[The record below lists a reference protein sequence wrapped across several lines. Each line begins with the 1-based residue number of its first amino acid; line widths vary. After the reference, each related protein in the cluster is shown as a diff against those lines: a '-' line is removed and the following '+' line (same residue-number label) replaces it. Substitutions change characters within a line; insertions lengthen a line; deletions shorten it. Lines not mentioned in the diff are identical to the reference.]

1 MKRMG
6 DQRAKPQPDRKRLY
20 KVQPLSRSAIVMCLT
35 SAAAW
40 AVPPPS
46 VILIS
51 IDTLRADHLS
61 AYGYRKIAT
70 PNIDAFAQGGS
81 VFTNIACQ
89 TPLTLPSHTSL
100 FTSTYPFENGIQENA
115 ELVPPGAVTLA
126 GVLRGHGYQ
135 TAAFIG
141 GVFLERQMGL
151 DQGFDTYE
159 SPFNFEAFSPLSG
172 EMFFGGV
179 GSPFLVR
186 DRRDGALVI
195 PAALRWL
202 ATHRDQPVFV
212 FIHLF
217 DLHTPYTI
225 PPRKDVSRY
234 DAQLLYVDELIGKL
248 TKALKQAGWWD
259 RSLTVLLS
267 DHGEGLGD
275 HGETAHGYF
284 IYQSTLHVPL
294 MLHWPAGTANQP
306 ARAAQPGGL
315 IDVAPTI
322 LDFLHFPAPAT
333 FEGTTLLNAS
343 QRPVYSETMHTH
355 DSFGWSPLRSIRLGA
370 YKYIDA
376 PRPELYNLEKDPD
389 EKNDI
394 IPSDP
399 AQARALRAEMT
410 KLMSRYAPRNPL
422 PASGTNPQTER
433 LLASL
438 GYLGR
443 GPRSRLTG
451 SAPDPKDRLP
461 EYRLYEQSMDAIN
474 NHRPEEAVGLLKK
487 ILAQDATNFL
497 ARRDLGASYLD
508 LHQYAKARAAFAP
521 LAAAVRDDYSAQ
533 FGLGLAD
540 KNLGLL
546 DEARAHLEAACKIAP
561 RAAQCGRE
569 LESLKQG
576 TN

>member
-1 MKRMG
+1 MEPSFRI
-6 DQRAKPQPDRKRLY
+6 
-20 KVQPLSRSAIVMCLT
+20 AIVFFLV

-40 AVPPPS
+40 ATPPS
-46 VILIS
+46 VIVIS

-61 AYGYRKIAT
+61 SYGYRKIST
-70 PNIDAFAQGGS
+70 PNIDAFANGGS
-81 VFTNIACQ
+81 VFENIACQ

-115 ELVPPGAVTLA
+115 ELVPAGAVTLA
-126 GVLRGHGYQ
+126 GVLKSHGYK

-141 GVFLERQMGL
+141 SVFLERQMGL
-151 DQGFDTYE
+151 DQGFDTYD

-179 GSPFLVR
+179 QSPFLVR

-195 PAALRWL
+195 SSALRWF
-202 ATHRDQPVFV
+202 AANRDQPVFV

-225 PPRKDVSRY
+225 PPRNGVSRY
-234 DAQLLYVDELIGKL
+234 DAQLMYVDGWIGKL
-248 TKALKQAGWWD
+248 TKALKQAGRWD
-259 RSLTVLLS
+259 KSLTVLLS

-284 IYQSTLHVPL
+284 VYQSTLHVPL
-294 MLHWPAGTANQP
+294 IFHWPAGSANQR
-306 ARAAQPGGL
+306 ARVAKPGGL
-315 IDVAPTI
+315 IDVAPTV

-333 FEGTTLLNAS
+333 FEGTTALTALP
-343 QRPVYSETMHTH
+343 RPVYSETMHTH

-376 PRPELYNLEKDPD
+376 PRPELYNLDKDPN
-389 EKNDI
+389 ERNDI
-394 IPSDP
+394 LRADS
-399 AQARALRAEMT
+399 AEARALRVEMT
-410 KLMSRYAPRNPL
+410 KLLSRYAPRNPL
-422 PASGTNPQTER
+422 PASGTNSQTER

-451 SAPDPKDRLP
+451 PAPDPKDRLP
-461 EYRLYEQSMDAIN
+461 EYRLYEQSMEAVN
-474 NHRPEEAVGLLKK
+474 NHRPSEAVALLQK

-508 LHQYAKARAAFAP
+508 LHQYAKARAAFTP
-521 LAAAVRDDYSAQ
+521 LAAAVPDDYSAQ

-540 KNLGLL
+540 KNLGLVE
-546 DEARAHLEAACKIAP
+546 EARKHLEAACKIAP
-561 RAAQCGRE
+561 HAAQCRRE
-569 LESLKQG
+569 LDGLKRG

>member
-1 MKRMG
+1 MKSPFS
-6 DQRAKPQPDRKRLY
+6 RA
-20 KVQPLSRSAIVMCLT
+20 SALCAIGVAAC
-35 SAAAW
+35 AAA
-40 AVPPPS
+40 PPS
-46 VILIS
+46 VILVS

-61 AYGYRKIAT
+61 AYGYRKAAT
-70 PNIDAFAQGGS
+70 PNMDAFANGGS
-81 VFTNIACQ
+81 IFTGIACQ
-89 TPLTLPSHTSL
+89 TPLTLPSHNSL

-115 ELVPPGAVTLA
+115 EQVPQGAVTLA
-126 GVLRGHGYQ
+126 GVLKSHGYK

-141 GVFLERQMGL
+141 SVFLERQMGL
-151 DQGFDTYE
+151 DQGFDTYD

-172 EMFFGGV
+172 EIFFGGLQ
-179 GSPFLVR
+179 SPFLVR

-195 PAALRWL
+195 PSALRWL
-202 ATHRDQPVFV
+202 SANGSDPVFV

-217 DLHTPYTI
+217 DLHTPYNI
-225 PPRKDVSRY
+225 APRTGISRY

-259 RSLTVLLS
+259 KSVTLLVS
-267 DHGEGLGD
+267 DHGEGLGE

-284 IYQSTLHVPL
+284 VYQSTLHVPVIF
-294 MLHWPAGTANQP
+294 HWPAGSASQP
-306 ARAAQPGGL
+306 ASIVLPGGL

-322 LDFLHFPAPAT
+322 LDFLHLPVPAT
-333 FEGTTLLNAS
+333 FEGSTLLHTVP
-343 QRPVYSETMHTH
+343 RPVYSETMHTH
-355 DSFGWSPLRSIRLGA
+355 DSFGWAPLRAIRLGA

-394 IPSDP
+394 LRANPV
-399 AQARALRAEMT
+399 QARALRAEMT
-410 KLMSRYAPRNPL
+410 RLMSRYAPRNPI

-443 GPRSRLTG
+443 GPRSRFTG
-451 SAPDPKDRLP
+451 PAPDPKDRLP

-474 NHRPEEAVGLLKK
+474 NHRPAQAVVLLQR
-487 ILAQDATNFL
+487 ILAEDATNFL

-521 LAAAVRDDYSAQ
+521 LAAAVPDDYSAQ

-540 KNLGLL
+540 KNLGLK
-546 DEARAHLEAACKIAP
+546 DEARTHLEAACKIAP
-561 RAAQCGRE
+561 HAAQCRRE
-569 LESLKQG
+569 LAGLVQG
-576 TN
+576 TR